1 MGSAVETLAESA
13 AEIPGAMG
21 TLVVV
26 PEAVAP
32 PAAVPEASIP
42 GALVSM
48 GRLDRESQWER
59 TV

>member
-1 MGSAVETLAESA
+1 VGSAVETLAESA
-13 AEIPGAMG
+13 AEIPEAMG

-32 PAAVPEASIP
+32 PAAVPEA
-42 GALVSM
+42 LVSM

>member
-1 MGSAVETLAESA
+1 METLAESA
-13 AEIPGAMG
+13 AKILGAMG

-42 GALVSM
+42 EALVSM

>member
-1 MGSAVETLAESA
+1 METLAESA
-13 AEIPGAMG
+13 AEIPEAMG

-42 GALVSM
+42 EALVSM
-48 GRLDRESQWER
+48 SRLDRESQWER

>member
-1 MGSAVETLAESA
+1 VALAGSA
-13 AEIPGAMG
+13 AEIPEAAGA
-21 TLVVV
+21 LVVA

-42 GALVSM
+42 EALVSM

>member
-1 MGSAVETLAESA
+1 VGSAVETLAESA
-13 AEIPGAMG
+13 AVG

-42 GALVSM
+42 EALVSM